1 MGTQHSLTSI
11 CACLYVLN
19 PMIVSWARPSILA
32 PLIDQPNN
40 PKDLLNM
47 WDFPNSRVEGTPLR
61 KQTRVDLA
69 AEVSDPSPQ
78 TVEASDAD
86 QSVSGW
92 VMPPSREAE
101 PIAADNQDLVAAFLR
116 LPEAIK
122 ANLANRTLNEQLQHV
137 SDNLKDKLTIIQK
150 KLATDIIAAIQ
161 QQNETDAT
169 EQLTTPGF
177 FDSFAMVSSFL
188 QSIADVLQL
197 SSKPGEEQKSRAIR
211 NKRDIILPSFG
222 EVGEIVNDVANSVL
236 NSVTI
241 WIHRHEGQDC
251 VKRLMC
257 ESNQDIFK
265 RGYLLPSVLTYTS
278 NLAISVASEGKVAD
292 KLMAARKGRKGE
304 LDCVDAY
311 PDCLVRL

>member
-1 MGTQHSLTSI
+1 MKLPISLTSF
-11 CACLYVLN
+11 CACCLIWN
-19 PMIVSWARPSILA
+19 PAGFTWARPSILA
-32 PLIDQPNN
+32 PLFDQPNN
-40 PKDLLNM
+40 PKDLLNL

-69 AEVSDPSPQ
+69 AEEPENLVTAHQ
-78 TVEASDAD
+78 D

-101 PIAADNQDLVAAFLR
+101 PMPSKNQDLVEAFLR
-116 LPEAIK
+116 LPEDIK
-122 ANLANRTLNEQLQHV
+122 ANLANRTLNEQLKHV

-161 QQNETDAT
+161 QQNETAAN

-197 SSKPGEEQKSRAIR
+197 SSEPKDVKEERESRTTR

-222 EVGEIVNDVANSVL
+222 EVGEIVNDVANTVL

-241 WIHRHEGQDC
+241 WIHRHEGKDC

-278 NLAISVASEGKVAD
+278 NLAISMASDGKMAD

-304 LDCVDAY
+304 LNCVDAY
-311 PDCLVRL
+311 PDCSVRL